1 MDKLVEEAKKGN
13 KVAFMSCINAID
25 KKLYYIARS
34 KLKYEEDIKEVIQE
48 TIFECYKSINK
59 LKDISKFEKWVIK
72 LLINN
77 CNDYYRRKKNVN
89 FVEYS
94 EDITDIS
101 NGEMDIVNINSKI
114 DFSYL
119 IKLLNEEDKLIFTLY
134 YSSGYSVADISKI
147 INMNE
152 GTIKSRLKRCREKIA
167 EFIERWDGRSERK

>member
-147 INMNE
+147 INMN
-152 GTIKSRLKRCREKIA
+152 
-167 EFIERWDGRSERK
+167 